1 MFFQYYLHSIQ
12 WCSTKLGRCCFSV
25 QKISCVLLEGDVT
38 GLLEKLE
45 RWEVIW
51 VRTVN
56 LGGDGKC
63 WEWLVFAGALL
74 FANRYRL
81 RSTSTTEG
89 HRQPHHESG
98 GGVLWVWGVVKR
110 ILVKCSAILTLFPY
124 LNTQCFSTA
133 CSLQLDF
140 WDFLPLFYAGFVIF
154 NSIFPLELQGKIIK

>member
-1 MFFQYYLHSIQ
+1 MLLF
-12 WCSTKLGRCCFSV
+12 CAEDKLRLAGRWRDRVVGKAGEMGSDL
-25 QKISCVLLEGDVT
+25 SEDS
-38 GLLEKLE
+38 
-45 RWEVIW
+45 W
-51 VRTVN
+51 